1 MDLLVRLNTYHHLL
15 LTVKPSEAQ
24 SFMRSGGFLLFMTC
38 CTFHNYLAAE
48 VARKTLR
55 PHNIIKRLHLHFGVK
70 AVMYRLLIAD
80 DEPIIVDGLCEL
92 FEEDNA
98 LEREFDVFRA
108 YNGAEAARLLRQQ
121 RIDVLLTDIQMPGHT
136 GLELLRMANK
146 LWPRCKVIMLT
157 GYNDFEYIQEAIRGG
172 SLDYV
177 LKTEGDEKIVGAV
190 ERACLELDRE
200 WEADELF
207 ARAKASIGKALP
219 VLRRELLLSLLEGRQ
234 SPSESAVSESIRQEL
249 SLVSERSAFVV
260 LGRVD
265 DWRDKRRKQPL
276 TARDDELVAYAVRNI
291 AEEYA
296 MPRARMVHVE
306 LPANDWVW
314 LVQDG
319 EETDPE
325 ASARFVR
332 GTLEGAQRQCE
343 TLLGVHSSY
352 LFASLP
358 SGWSAIAE
366 LYSRM
371 SAQFRFGGFNGTM
384 TLGEWTM
391 PEATTSASGS
401 VPASDRYYYDHRLK
415 GMETAIESGNRQL
428 FLSHLGELTREAA
441 ERSVPRTEIAA
452 EVFAGIAHVLL
463 SCMNRIG
470 AADGAAGRFDTTKAA
485 DFKQFPSWREIEAYF
500 AEFGGWLMELIESR
514 RPSAGSVRDPIMTVK
529 KYIAEHLTGDVSLGR
544 LGEQVYLNPFY
555 LSRLFKKHTGISI
568 TDYII
573 HARIER
579 AKELLRSTN
588 RRVNDI
594 ALEVGFESASYFT
607 RFFKRLIQMTPV
619 EFREKSL

>member
-1 MDLLVRLNTYHHLL
+1 
-15 LTVKPSEAQ
+15 
-24 SFMRSGGFLLFMTC
+24 
-38 CTFHNYLAAE
+38 
-48 VARKTLR
+48 
-55 PHNIIKRLHLHFGVK
+55 
-70 AVMYRLLIAD
+70 MYRLLIAD

-98 LEREFDVFRA
+98 SEREFDVFRA
-108 YNGAEAARLLRQQ
+108 YNGTEAVRVLGQQ

-136 GLELLRMANK
+136 GLELLRMASK

-157 GYNDFEYIQEAIRGG
+157 GYNDFEYIQDAIRGG

-207 ARAKASIGKALP
+207 ARAQASIGKALP
-219 VLRRELLLSLLEGRQ
+219 ALRRELMLALLEGRQ
-234 SPSESAVSESIRQEL
+234 SPSELAASGSIRQEL
-249 SLVSERSAFVV
+249 SLASERPAFVV

-265 DWRDKRRKQPL
+265 DWRDKGRRQPL

-314 LVQDG
+314 LVQD
-319 EETDPE
+319 EEDTAPE

-358 SGWSAIAE
+358 AGWPDIAE
-366 LYSRM
+366 QYSRM
-371 SAQFRFGGFNGTM
+371 SAQFRFGGGFNGTM

-391 PEATTSASGS
+391 PEPTSATGS
-401 VPASDRYYYDHRLK
+401 VSASDRYFYDHRLK
-415 GMETAIESGNRQL
+415 GMETAIENGNRQL

-463 SCMNRIG
+463 SCMNRLG
-470 AADGAAGRFDTTKAA
+470 VSDGAAQRFDTAKAA

-500 AEFGGWLMELIESR
+500 GEFGDLLLELSERR
-514 RPSAGSVRDPIMTVK
+514 RPSAGSVRDPIVAVK

-555 LSRLFKKHTGISI
+555 LSRLFKKNTGISI

-573 HARIER
+573 HARIEK

-607 RFFKRLIQMTPV
+607 RFFKRSIKMTPV
-619 EFREKSL
+619 EYREKSL

>member
-1 MDLLVRLNTYHHLL
+1 
-15 LTVKPSEAQ
+15 
-24 SFMRSGGFLLFMTC
+24 
-38 CTFHNYLAAE
+38 
-48 VARKTLR
+48 
-55 PHNIIKRLHLHFGVK
+55 
-70 AVMYRLLIAD
+70 MYRLLIAD

-92 FEEDNA
+92 FVEDDA
-98 LEREFDVFRA
+98 SEREFDVFRA
-108 YNGAEAARLLRQQ
+108 YNGAEAARVLRQQ

-136 GLELLRMANK
+136 GLELLRTAKK
-146 LWPRCKVIMLT
+146 LWPRCKVILLT
-157 GYNDFEYIQEAIRGG
+157 GYNDFEYIQDAIRGG

-177 LKTEGDEKIVGAV
+177 LKTEGDEKIVEAV

-219 VLRRELLLSLLEGRQ
+219 ALRRELLLALLEGRK
-234 SPSESAVSESIRQEL
+234 SPAELAASGSIRHEL
-249 SLVSERSAFVV
+249 SMASERPAFVV

-265 DWRDKRRKQPL
+265 DWRGEGGRQPL

-296 MPRARMVHVE
+296 MPRAIMVHVG

-314 LVQDG
+314 LMQDG

-343 TLLGVHSSY
+343 SLLGVHTSY

-358 SGWSAIAE
+358 SGWPDIAE
-366 LYSRM
+366 VYSRM
-371 SAQFRFGGFNGTM
+371 SAQFRFGGGFNGAM

-391 PEATTSASGS
+391 PVPGSPSGS
-401 VPASDRYYYDHRLK
+401 VSAPDGYYYDHRLK
-415 GMETAIESGNRQL
+415 GMETAIENGNRQL
-428 FLSHLGELTREAA
+428 YLSHLGELTREAA
-441 ERSVPRTEIAA
+441 ERSVPRAEIAV

-463 SCMNRIG
+463 SCMNRLG
-470 AADGAAGRFDTTKAA
+470 VADRAAERFDTTKAA
-485 DFKQFPSWREIEAYF
+485 DFKQFPSWREVEAYF
-500 AEFGGWLMELIESR
+500 AEFGDLLLELSERR
-514 RPSAGSVRDPIMTVK
+514 RPSGGSVRDPVVTVK
-529 KYIAEHLTGDVSLGR
+529 KYIADHLTGDVSLGR

-555 LSRLFKKHTGISI
+555 LSRLFKKNTGISI

-573 HARIER
+573 HARIEK
-579 AKELLRSTN
+579 AKELLRNTN

-594 ALEVGFESASYFT
+594 ALEVGFESSSYFT
-607 RFFKRLIQMTPV
+607 RFFKRLIKMTPV
-619 EFREKSL
+619 EYREKSL